1 MLQGETINSG
11 ASDVC
16 PDCKQKLT
24 VKVCQS
30 GGGYYLG
37 TWCCCGPYSRES
49 CYFGSYSEAES
60 VLQAYK
66 DGNTSMLRN

>member
-1 MLQGETINSG
+1 MLPGETINSG

-16 PDCKQKLT
+16 PDCKQKLI

-49 CYFGSYSEAES
+49 EYFATEELAN
-60 VLQAYK
+60 VALVAYNK
-66 DGNTSMLRN
+66 GCTFMLRR